1 MKTLFVFLSVLFTSS
16 ICFGQAAGNWVVNQS
31 NASINYKE
39 KNAYDYEYE
48 NYGGVPATKYNY
60 NYLPSYTEKDT
71 VVMLETNVMMNVK
84 AESYVAIFGVSQVSE
99 KIETCHEMINT
110 RITSFIG
117 NLKAMGINADDTYI
131 DFISQIPVFEIEVEK
146 KLFSKSYNEI
156 PKGFEVKKN
165 IHIRY
170 KDQKIAEKLLIEAA
184 KNEIYDI
191 VKVDLIVNNNE
202 LIYDSLRNCAI
213 RLMNKKVKELKKL
226 GLKFEPVYQSV
237 SEDISG
243 TYPLE
248 RYSKY
253 SAFNDPSL
261 NVVTKSSKYASTSHN
276 ISLYY
281 NKLPYNEFDY
291 VINPVVI
298 EPVVQY
304 AYKLRQKFVLKKQ

>member
-1 MKTLFVFLSVLFTSS
+1 MKTLFFILGS
-16 ICFGQAAGNWVVNQS
+16 IFISNICMGQAAGNWVVNQT
-31 NASINYKE
+31 NASNSYKE
-39 KNAYDYEYE
+39 KAGFDFEQN
-48 NYGGVPATKYNY
+48 NYAGKSAARYNY
-60 NYLPSYTEKDT
+60 NYTPSYAEKDT
-71 VVMLETNVMMNVK
+71 VIVLETNVLMNVK
-84 AESYVAIFGVSQVSE
+84 ADSYLAIFGVSQVSE
-99 KIETCHEMINT
+99 KVETCHEMINT
-110 RITSFIG
+110 RISTFLNNI
-117 NLKAMGINADDTYI
+117 KALGINSEDTYI

-165 IHIRY
+165 IHIKY

-191 VKVDLIVNNNE
+191 VKVDLVVNNND

-213 RLMNKKVKELKKL
+213 RLMNKKIREFKKL
-226 GLKFEPVYQSV
+226 GLKFEPIYQSV
-237 SEDISG
+237 AEDISG

-248 RYSKY
+248 RYAKY
-253 SAFNDPSL
+253 AAFNDPSL

-281 NKLPYNEFDY
+281 DKLPYNEFDF
-291 VINPVVI
+291 VVNPVVI

>member
-1 MKTLFVFLSVLFTSS
+1 MKNIFLFLIGLAIHNVSFA
-16 ICFGQAAGNWVVNQS
+16 QAAGNWVVNQT

-39 KNAYDYEYE
+39 KTSFDNDFD
-48 NYGGVPATKYNY
+48 YGGKPAAKYNY
-60 NYLPSYTEKDT
+60 NYSYAIEKDT
-71 VVMLETNVMMNVK
+71 VIELETNVLMNVK
-84 AESYVAIFGVSQVSE
+84 ADSYLAIFGVSQVSE
-99 KIETCHEMINT
+99 KVEICHEIINT
-110 RITSFIG
+110 RISTFIN
-117 NLKAMGINADDTYI
+117 NLKAIGINSDDIYI

-165 IHIRY
+165 IHIKY
-170 KDQKIAEKLLIEAA
+170 KDQKLAEKLLVEAA

-191 VKVDLIVNNNE
+191 VKVDFIVNNND

-213 RLMNKKVKELKKL
+213 RLMNKKVKEFKKL
-226 GLKFEPVYQSV
+226 GLKFEPLYQSV
-237 SEDISG
+237 SENISG

-253 SAFNDPSL
+253 AAFNDPSL
-261 NVVTKSSKYASTSHN
+261 NVVTKSSKYTSASHN
-276 ISLYY
+276 VSLFY
-281 NKLPYNEFDY
+281 NKLPYNEFDF

>member
-1 MKTLFVFLSVLFTSS
+1 MKNIFLFLICAAFYNSV
-16 ICFGQAAGNWVVNQS
+16 FGQAAGNWVVNQS
-31 NASINYKE
+31 NASVNYKE
-39 KNAYDYEYE
+39 KSSFDNSYDYDGKPSAKY
-48 NYGGVPATKYNY
+48 KYNY
-60 NYLPSYTEKDT
+60 SYASEKDT
-71 VVMLETNVMMNVK
+71 VIELETSVLMNVK
-84 AESYVAIFGVSQVSE
+84 ADSYLAIFGVSQVSD
-99 KIETCHEMINT
+99 KIETCHEMINA
-110 RITSFIG
+110 RISTFVA
-117 NLKAMGINADDTYI
+117 NLKSFGINTDDVYI

-165 IHIRY
+165 IHIKY
-170 KDQKIAEKLLIEAA
+170 KDQKLAEKLLIEAA

-191 VKVDLIVNNNE
+191 VKVDFIVNNND

-213 RLMNKKVKELKKL
+213 RLMNKKVKEFKKM
-226 GLKFEPVYQSV
+226 GLKFEAVYQSV

-253 SAFNDPSL
+253 AAFNDPSL

-276 ISLYY
+276 ISLFY
-281 NKLPYNEFDY
+281 NKLPYNEFDF

-304 AYKLRQKFVLKKQ
+304 AYKLKQKFVLKK